1 MDISN
6 YAVGTTHL
14 GLPTT
19 CYDETVSFYQGLGFT
34 EAFSMTFD
42 DGERLIFLRLKGLLL
57 EIYEASQS
65 AGIAGAVDD
74 VAIDV
79 TAIESVFDAINAEGY
94 VLLDDHVCSMP
105 FWSNGEKY
113 FTIQGPN
120 KEKIEFVQI
129 L

>member
-65 AGIAGAVDD
+65 AGIAGAVDHI
-74 VAIDV
+74 AIDV
-79 TAIESVFDAINAEGY
+79 TDIEKTYANIKAGGY
-94 VLLDDHVCSMP
+94 HRYSYPLCTGCYIFL
-105 FWSNGEKY
+105 
-113 FTIQGPN
+113 
-120 KEKIEFVQI
+120 
-129 L
+129 

>member
-65 AGIAGAVDD
+65 AGIAGAVDHI
-74 VAIDV
+74 AIK
-79 TAIESVFDAINAEGY
+79 AEGY